1 MIDDDNVQVI
11 LFRLAHMEKTLTA
24 IHEEVKRT
32 NGRVTGLE
40 MLNAE
45 EIGGFKA
52 RYMQRIIL
60 TTVFSGVLLTAIIW
74 FGGHVV
80 TN

>member
-1 MIDDDNVQVI
+1 MSDDGAQVI
-11 LFRLAHMEKTLTA
+11 LYRLALMEKTLTA

-45 EIGGFKA
+45 ETGGIKA
-52 RYMQRIIL
+52 RYMQRVIL
-60 TTVFSGVLLTAIIW
+60 TTILSGVLLTAIIW

-80 TN
+80 TS